1 MSAIAELTQLARRLI
16 WWKPPEESLRSPER
30 VIAQVMALGTWD
42 DIELAKREW
51 GIGALRSVLA
61 TPPPGVFD
69 RRSWNYWH
77 VIFDIAPVPELPVR
91 KLPADV

>member
-1 MSAIAELTQLARRLI
+1 MSTFAEIERLARRLI
-16 WWKPPEESLRSPER
+16 WWKSPEESLRRPER
-30 VIAQVMALGTWD
+30 VIAQVMALGTWE

-51 GIGALRSVLA
+51 GVDALRGVLA
-61 TPPPGVFD
+61 MPPPGVFD

-77 VIFDIAPVPELPVR
+77 VIFGIAPVPALPVR